1 MAHARIVVVDYKSL
15 RKMASYGE
23 SFGISVDTTES
34 PAEDSSSYSSSVTNL
49 IDHLRQAPKAA
60 VNRKRKVAQNLPHDG
75 RRNKSPSCSSDPKG
89 VTVHQRVKEYP
100 YEALVVSANKLSVQ
114 RATLYRKLVSQEK
127 CHHSSYEIRE
137 TLSRESPPSDKAY
150 ART

>member
-15 RKMASYGE
+15 RKMASHGE
-23 SFGISVDTTES
+23 SFGISVADNDTTDS
-34 PAEDSSSYSSSVTNL
+34 PAEDSSSCSSSVTSL

-75 RRNKSPSCSSDPKG
+75 RLNKSPSCSSDLKG

-100 YEALVVSANKLSVQ
+100 YEAVIVSANKLSVQ

-127 CHHSSYEIRE
+127 CHHSSY
-137 TLSRESPPSDKAY
+137 
-150 ART
+150 